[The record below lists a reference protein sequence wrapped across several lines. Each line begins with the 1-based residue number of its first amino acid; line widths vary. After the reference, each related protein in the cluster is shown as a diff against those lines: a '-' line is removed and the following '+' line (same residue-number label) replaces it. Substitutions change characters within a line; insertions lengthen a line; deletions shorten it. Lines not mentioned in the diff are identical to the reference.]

1 MPLILS
7 IALTH
12 VGGRFRQSIVSV
24 LGVMLGVGFSIAMA
38 ALMEGSQRDFVATL
52 VDAIPHVEVSDDRR
66 DPAPPPAAARFDA
79 VNVIGARPDDD
90 TRGLRNPVRIKAMLE
105 NWLPGGMAASL
116 SGQAVLRY
124 GGKDVAVALTGVDP
138 AAHLRVSTI
147 GEDMRAGAFMDLAAD
162 LNGLIIGDGVA
173 DKIGANVGDTLA
185 VSTSSGAVRRLK
197 VIGLFHT
204 GVTQADDATG
214 YTVLK
219 TAQVLFSRPNAINR
233 LSIRLKDVNSARAV
247 AQRVERMTGY
257 RATSWQEA
265 NESLMEVLMVRNII
279 MYTVVGAIL
288 LVAGFGIFTIVSTIV
303 HEKARDIAILKS
315 LGFDQADIRRI
326 FLMEGLFIGIVG
338 SVLGSVLGYG
348 LSVFLGSL
356 AFEVKTNVELT
367 SLPIYY
373 SAWHYAIACG
383 FALFSAG
390 IAGYLPARRAAQLN
404 PVDIIRG
411 AS

>member
-1 MPLILS
+1 MSLTLS

-12 VGGRFRQSIVSV
+12 IGGRLRQSVVSV

-38 ALMEGSQRDFVATL
+38 ALMQGSQDDFIATL

-66 DPAPPPAAARFDA
+66 EAAPPPAAERFGA

-90 TRGLRNPVRIKAMLE
+90 TRGLRNPVRLEAMLE
-105 NWLPGGMAASL
+105 SWLPGRMAASL

-124 GGKDVAVALTGVDP
+124 GGRDVALAVTGVDP
-138 AAHLRVSTI
+138 ATYLRVSTI
-147 GEDMRAGAFMDLAAD
+147 GGDMREGSFTELAAN
-162 LNGLIIGDGVA
+162 LNGIVVGDGVTE
-173 DKIGANVGDTLA
+173 KLGARLGDTVA
-185 VSTSSGAVRRLK
+185 VSTSAGAVRRLK
-197 VIGLFHT
+197 IVGNFHT
-204 GVTQADDATG
+204 GVTQADEATG

-219 TAQVLFSRPNAINR
+219 TAQVLFARPNVINR
-233 LSIRLKDVNSARAV
+233 LAIRLDDVNAAREV
-247 AQRVERMTGY
+247 AARVERMTGY

-265 NESLMEVLMVRNII
+265 NESLMEVLVVRNII

-315 LGFDQADIRRI
+315 LGFQQRDIRRI
-326 FLMEGLFIGIVG
+326 FLAEGLAIGAAG
-338 SVLGSVLGYG
+338 SLLGSALGYA
-348 LSVFLGSL
+348 LCVLLGSL
-356 AFEVKTNVELT
+356 TFEVKTNVELT
-367 SLPIYY
+367 SLPLAY
-373 SAWHYAIACG
+373 SPLHYLIACG

-390 IAGYLPARRAAQLN
+390 IAGYVPARKAAALN
-404 PVDIIRG
+404 PVEIIRG

>member
-12 VGGRFRQSIVSV
+12 VAGRLRQSVVSV
-24 LGVMLGVGFSIAMA
+24 LGVTLGVGFSIAMA
-38 ALMEGSQRDFVATL
+38 ALMEGSQHDFIATL
-52 VDAIPHVEVSDDRR
+52 VDAIPHVEVTDDQR
-66 DPAPPPAAARFDA
+66 DPPPPPAATRFDA

-90 TRGLRNPVRIKAMLE
+90 TRGLRNPVRLRAMLQS
-105 NWLPGGMAASL
+105 WLPGRMAASL
-116 SGQAVLRY
+116 NGQAVLRY
-124 GGKDVAVALTGVDP
+124 GGKDVAISLTGVDP
-138 AAHLRVSTI
+138 AAHLKTSTI
-147 GEDMRAGAFMDLAAD
+147 AEDMRAGSFLDLAAN

-173 DKIGANVGDTLA
+173 DKLGASLGDTLA
-185 VSTSSGAVRRLK
+185 VSSSSGAVRRLK
-197 VIGLFHT
+197 VIGLYHT

-233 LSIRLKDVNSARAV
+233 LSIRLDDVNAAREIA
-247 AQRVERMTGY
+247 ARVERMTGY

-265 NESLMEVLMVRNII
+265 NEGLMEVLVVRNII

-303 HEKARDIAILKS
+303 HEKSRDIAILKS
-315 LGFDQADIRRI
+315 LGFEQSDIRRI
-326 FLMEGLFIGIVG
+326 FLTEGLLIGMVG
-338 SVLGSVLGYG
+338 SVLGSGLGYA
-348 LSVFLGSL
+348 LSLTLGSL
-356 AFEVKTNVELT
+356 TFEVKTEIELT
-367 SLPIYY
+367 SLPLYY
-373 SAWHYAIACG
+373 SPVHYLIACA

-390 IAGYLPARRAAQLN
+390 VAGYLPARRAAQLN

-411 AS
+411 AA

>member
-1 MPLILS
+1 VPLTFA
-7 IALTH
+7 IAMTH
-12 VGGRFRQSIVSV
+12 VAGRLRQSVVSV

-38 ALMEGSQRDFVATL
+38 ALMEGSQRDFIETL
-52 VDAIPHVEVSDDRR
+52 IDAIPHVEVTDDRR
-66 DPAPPPAAARFDA
+66 SPDPPPSAARFDA

-90 TRGLRNPVRIKAMLE
+90 TRGLRNPVRLEAMLE
-105 NWLPGGMAASL
+105 SWVPGDMAASL

-138 AAHLRVSTI
+138 AAHLKVSTI
-147 GEDMRAGAFMDLAAD
+147 GEDMLVGDFTDLAAD
-162 LNGLIIGDGVA
+162 LNGIIIGDGA
-173 DKIGANVGDTLA
+173 ASKLGAAVGDTVA
-185 VSTSSGAVRRLK
+185 VSTAGGSVRRLK
-197 VIGLFHT
+197 IVGLFHT
-204 GVTQADDATG
+204 GVTQADEGTG
-214 YTVLK
+214 YVVLK

-233 LSIRLKDVNSARAV
+233 LSIRLDDVNVARDV
-247 AQRVERMTGY
+247 AARVERMTGY

-303 HEKARDIAILKS
+303 HEKVRDIAILKS
-315 LGFDQADIRRI
+315 LGFEQADIRRV
-326 FLMEGLFIGIVG
+326 FLTEGLLIG
-338 SVLGSVLGYG
+338 VLGSILGSGLGY
-348 LSVFLGSL
+348 LLCLVLGSL
-356 AFEVKTNVELT
+356 EFDVQTNVEIT
-367 SLPIYY
+367 RLPLHY
-373 SAWHYAIACG
+373 SVVHYAIACG

-390 IAGYLPARRAAQLN
+390 IAGYMPARRAAQLN

>member
-12 VGGRFRQSIVSV
+12 VAGRLRQSVVSV
-24 LGVMLGVGFSIAMA
+24 LGVTLGVGFSIAMA
-38 ALMEGSQRDFVATL
+38 ALMEGSQHDFIATL
-52 VDAIPHVEVSDDRR
+52 VDAIPHVEVTDDQR
-66 DPAPPPAAARFDA
+66 DPPPPPAATRFDA

-90 TRGLRNPVRIKAMLE
+90 TRGLRNPVRLRAMLAS
-105 NWLPGGMAASL
+105 WLPGRMAASL
-116 SGQAVLRY
+116 NGQAVLRY
-124 GGKDVAVALTGVDP
+124 GGKDVAISLTGVDP
-138 AAHLRVSTI
+138 AAHLKISTI
-147 GEDMRAGAFMDLAAD
+147 AEDMRAGSFLDLAAN

-173 DKIGANVGDTLA
+173 DKLGAGLGDTVA
-185 VSTSSGAVRRLK
+185 VSASSGAVRRLK
-197 VIGLFHT
+197 VIGLYHT

-233 LSIRLKDVNSARAV
+233 LSIRLDDVNAARAI
-247 AQRVERMTGY
+247 AARVERMTGY

-265 NESLMEVLMVRNII
+265 NEGLMEVLVVRNII

-303 HEKARDIAILKS
+303 HEKSRDIAILKS
-315 LGFDQADIRRI
+315 LGFEQSDIRRI
-326 FLMEGLFIGIVG
+326 FLAEGLLIGLVG
-338 SVLGSVLGYG
+338 SVLGSGLGYA
-348 LSVFLGSL
+348 LSLTLGSL
-356 AFEVKTNVELT
+356 TFEVKTEIELT
-367 SLPIYY
+367 SLPLYY
-373 SAWHYAIACG
+373 SPVHYLIACA

-390 IAGYLPARRAAQLN
+390 VAGYLPARRAARLN

-411 AS
+411 AA

>member
-1 MPLILS
+1 MPLVLS

-12 VGGRFRQSIVSV
+12 IGGRLRQSVISV

-38 ALMEGSQRDFVATL
+38 SLMQGSQDDFIATL

-66 DPAPPPAAARFDA
+66 EAGPPPGGRRYAA

-90 TRGLRNPVRIKAMLE
+90 TRGLRNPVRLEAMLE
-105 NWLPGGMAASL
+105 SWLPGRMAASL

-124 GGKDVAVALTGVDP
+124 GGRDVALSLTGIDP
-138 AAHLRVSTI
+138 ETYLRVSTI
-147 GEDMRAGAFMDLAAD
+147 GEDMREGSFRELSAN
-162 LNGLIIGDGVA
+162 LNGIVVGDGVTE
-173 DKIGANVGDTLA
+173 KLGAKPGDTIA
-185 VSTSSGAVRRLK
+185 VSTSAGAVRRLK
-197 VIGLFHT
+197 IVGTFHT
-204 GVTQADDATG
+204 GVTQADEATG

-219 TAQVLFSRPNAINR
+219 TAQVLFARPNVINR
-233 LSIRLKDVNSARAV
+233 LAIRLDDVNAARAV
-247 AQRVERMTGY
+247 AARVERMTGY

-315 LGFDQADIRRI
+315 LGFEQGDIRRI
-326 FLMEGLFIGIVG
+326 FLTEGLAIGALG
-338 SVLGSVLGYG
+338 SVLGSALGYG
-348 LSVFLGSL
+348 LCVGLGSL
-356 AFEVKTNVELT
+356 TFEVKTNVEMT
-367 SLPIYY
+367 SLPLAY
-373 SAWHYAIACG
+373 SPLHYAIACG
-383 FALFSAG
+383 FALFSSG
-390 IAGYLPARRAAQLN
+390 IAGYVPARKAASLN
-404 PVDIIRG
+404 PVEIIRG